1 MSNREDYLFWKL
13 AQILITDKG
22 YSLMH
27 ISEDHNEL
35 WLEDTANKH
44 AQVIRLLRND
54 LDWGKKLQRDVH
66 HTAVQAENIRKH
78 LMKRQLNVLNI
89 YVSMHLPVD
98 EFESYIQRPIQVN
111 KKTLLHSAIIDQ
123 ENVNTGITYLEKLLN
138 DEIIIH
144 LNDEYE
150 DQDVAELK
158 SAVITNVVSKTKQE
172 QQFFDN
178 GKPFFTYVFLAI
190 QIAMFILLEMTGG
203 SNNQENLIRYG
214 AKFNPLIL
222 EGEWWRFITPIFL
235 HIGFLHILMNSLAL
249 FYLGPTVEKI
259 FGRIRFVWIYLFSGF
274 AGVLASF
281 LFSSHLSAGASGAIF
296 GCFGALLYIGAAN
309 PKLFFRTMGMNV
321 IIVIIINLVFGFS
334 VSGIDNYGHLGGLVG
349 GFLAAAVV
357 HFPKQHRWFTQ
368 IGAFLLTAIVTGS
381 LLFMGFNNESPE
393 VIHGLA
399 QQKLNDENYEEAYKL
414 FNQLVEKG
422 KGDAVTYFQLS
433 YTEIQLQKLEKA
445 KEHLQKTIELD
456 PKFHQAYYNLALLY
470 ANEGDLTKAKELVQ
484 KALKLS
490 NDKKYEDLLN
500 KMNDAS

>member
-1 MSNREDYLFWKL
+1 MTYFHKGKRGVLLSNREDYLFWKL

-259 FGRIRFVWIYLFSGF
+259 FGRIRFVWIYLF
-274 AGVLASF
+274 
-281 LFSSHLSAGASGAIF
+281 
-296 GCFGALLYIGAAN
+296 
-309 PKLFFRTMGMNV
+309 R
-321 IIVIIINLVFGFS
+321 
-334 VSGIDNYGHLGGLVG
+334 
-349 GFLAAAVV
+349 
-357 HFPKQHRWFTQ
+357 
-368 IGAFLLTAIVTGS
+368 
-381 LLFMGFNNESPE
+381 
-393 VIHGLA
+393 
-399 QQKLNDENYEEAYKL
+399 
-414 FNQLVEKG
+414 
-422 KGDAVTYFQLS
+422 
-433 YTEIQLQKLEKA
+433 
-445 KEHLQKTIELD
+445 
-456 PKFHQAYYNLALLY
+456 
-470 ANEGDLTKAKELVQ
+470 
-484 KALKLS
+484 
-490 NDKKYEDLLN
+490 DLLEY
-500 KMNDAS
+500 